1 MFSAMINQQHIIV
14 QLIYNITWSL
24 AVSLTTVGAFACTA
38 ICLSHH
44 DLNDDDASCE
54 VIIRREIEKLSPK
67 QIRLLW
73 IVILICIL
81 CWIIVLLPGAL
92 APFI

>member
-14 QLIYNITWSL
+14 QIIYNIAWSL
-24 AVSLTTVGAFACTA
+24 AVSLTTVGTFVCTA

-44 DLNDDDASCE
+44 DLNDDASCE

-67 QIRLLW
+67 QTRLLW

-92 APFI
+92 APFS